1 MHFTT
6 FAQIPIMIQLSER
19 LLAMEESAT
28 IAMAKKSRELKAQ
41 GKDVISL
48 SLGEPDF
55 HTPEFIKDAAVQALK
70 DNYTTYTPVPGY
82 DDLRESISRKFLRDN
97 NLTYAKDQIVVST
110 GAKQSIANVVMSL
123 VNPGEEV
130 IIPTPYWVSYSQII
144 KLAGGVPVFINT
156 SIETDFKPTAE
167 QIKNAITP
175 KTKTKK

>member
-1 MHFTT
+1 
-6 FAQIPIMIQLSER
+6 MIQLSER

-97 NLTYAKDQIVVST
+97 NLTYSKEQIVVST
-110 GAKQSIANVVMSL
+110 GAKQSIANLVLSL
-123 VNPGEEV
+123 INPGDEV
-130 IIPTPYWVSYSQII
+130 IIPAPYWVSYLEIV
-144 KLAGGVPVFINT
+144 KVAEGVPVVIAAG
-156 SIETDFKPTAE
+156 IDKDF
-167 QIKNAITP
+167 
-175 KTKTKK
+175 